1 MLVCVCVCAGECV
14 CMCVISAR
22 ALHMHQR
29 FLHVLAWLAAEG
41 FASQHR
47 YQTGMFEAG
56 VTLKVNVSLLCV
68 RVFVALHFG
77 RCVKQHMAQCVV

>member
-1 MLVCVCVCAGECV
+1 
-14 CMCVISAR
+14 
-22 ALHMHQR
+22 MHQR

-47 YQTGMFEAG
+47 YQTDVRRRSHTKGQRQPP
-56 VTLKVNVSLLCV
+56 LCV